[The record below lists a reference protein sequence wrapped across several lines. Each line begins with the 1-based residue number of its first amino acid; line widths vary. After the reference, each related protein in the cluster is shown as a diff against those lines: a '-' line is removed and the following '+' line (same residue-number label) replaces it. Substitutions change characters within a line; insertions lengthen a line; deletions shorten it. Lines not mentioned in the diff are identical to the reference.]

1 MTEVALRRYES
12 PQETARRTG
21 LSLRTVRRH
30 VACGLFPKAAPVKC
44 SFWVSAAGARASVRD
59 ASVRRGG
66 RPEPQGQ
73 TSHPRPGRLT
83 RARASGQAPLRRAR
97 DLPVEVDRR
106 PVEDQVAHR
115 GMRTGPHRGRREQP
129 PAQGDGGQQTALV
142 RIVTYE
148 PERWV
153 ELLHRAICASR
164 HRLQHA
170 RLRVRGARDGHVG
183 PAGKP

>member
-1 MTEVALRRYES
+1 MSTNFTSALVVA
-12 PQETARRTG
+12 ARFHA
-21 LSLRTVRRH
+21 LA
-30 VACGLFPKAAPVKC
+30 ACAAAHGG
-44 SFWVSAAGARASVRD
+44 FWVSAAGARASVRD

-142 RIVTYE
+142 LEQPKWGGLSGIPDATGEWRRTTGPPGR
-148 PERWV
+148 PE
-153 ELLHRAICASR
+153 
-164 HRLQHA
+164 
-170 RLRVRGARDGHVG
+170 
-183 PAGKP
+183 